1 MGRSSYIDDTV
12 GNYAEAHS
20 AQPDDIQRDL
30 IAATATLGG
39 ASGMQIGPDQGAF
52 MAILTAVLQP
62 QFAVEIGTFTGYSSL
77 AVARALPDGGR
88 LLCCDISKEW
98 TDIARVHWERAGISH
113 RIDLVIAPATE
124 TLAGLPDD
132 QQIDLAFIDADKT
145 SYLDYYE
152 AIVPRLS
159 ERGVILIDNT
169 LWSGRV
175 THAPTDDDDNDT
187 IALRALNDHV
197 HADPRTEAVQ
207 LTIGDGV
214 TMVRRR

>member
-175 THAPTDDDDNDT
+175 TQAPTDDDDNDT

>member
-88 LLCCDISKEW
+88 LLCCDISKES

-132 QQIDLAFIDADKT
+132 QQIDWL
-145 SYLDYYE
+145 
-152 AIVPRLS
+152 
-159 ERGVILIDNT
+159 
-169 LWSGRV
+169 
-175 THAPTDDDDNDT
+175 
-187 IALRALNDHV
+187 
-197 HADPRTEAVQ
+197 
-207 LTIGDGV
+207 GDLHLGLP
-214 TMVRRR
+214 